1 MIDSKEIEDM
11 IAELE
16 ESVIILQNQ
25 PGQHIV
31 VEQLQ
36 QQINTLKSKLNYD

>member
-1 MIDSKEIEDM
+1 MLSSKEIEDM

-16 ESVIILQNQ
+16 ESVIILQSQ
-25 PGQHIV
+25 PGQHQV
-31 VEQLQ
+31 VQQLQ